1 MSRYPC
7 DYAGKA
13 GPLPHPLHG
22 ARYATPPKEYARYST
37 DGLPFGVAAQQPS
50 DKGWRYLYDWEID
63 APADIADAD
72 LLTVSVA
79 TQDVLLGFAGGPA
92 CKTVVYEFDKNSVWD
107 LLKEQV
113 DISAAVDAEDVRDI
127 LLALLQANQD
137 YPGARFRADPD
148 DVTRILVYCLP
159 SCDVGYTLTGGGIK
173 TQTDREIY
181 YRDQFVQGGRA
192 PRMQAFQI
200 VFGAGGSPD
209 VAFTGQQAYRNV

>member
-63 APADIADAD
+63 APADIADGD

-92 CKTVVYEFDKNSVWD
+92 CKTVVYEFDKAGDGVTPGNVA
-107 LLKEQV
+107 V
-113 DISAAVDAEDVRDI
+113 DIQFAGTAALIRSV
-127 LLALLQANQD
+127 LLPILQAN
-137 YPGARFRADPD
+137 RSS
-148 DVTRILVYCLP
+148 L
-159 SCDVGYTLTGGGIK
+159 
-173 TQTDREIY
+173 
-181 YRDQFVQGGRA
+181 
-192 PRMQAFQI
+192 
-200 VFGAGGSPD
+200 
-209 VAFTGQQAYRNV
+209 